1 MEKNLK
7 IINIYGF
14 SRASFCW
21 IET

>member
-21 IET
+21 IGT